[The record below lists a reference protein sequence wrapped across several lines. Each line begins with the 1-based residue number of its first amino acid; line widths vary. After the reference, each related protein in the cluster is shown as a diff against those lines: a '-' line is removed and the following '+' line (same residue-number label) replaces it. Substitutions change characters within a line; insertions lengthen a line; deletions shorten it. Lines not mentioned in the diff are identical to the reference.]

1 MPSHG
6 WCAGTRSTIST
17 PHARETRWWPGP
29 GSARPSGSLSSGT
42 RRSFAGPTGG
52 CWRGRVRYGYRSM
65 REPAAPCGWARMF
78 ASAFRLPERPQ
89 PGRGAET
96 LMRFPLAF
104 RVAGWLLTAAGVI
117 YLVLGVGAVARGAP
131 EAWSFIAVGLVG
143 IVVGTG
149 VLRWVRRNLQP

>member
-1 MPSHG
+1 
-6 WCAGTRSTIST
+6 
-17 PHARETRWWPGP
+17 
-29 GSARPSGSLSSGT
+29 
-42 RRSFAGPTGG
+42 
-52 CWRGRVRYGYRSM
+52 
-65 REPAAPCGWARMF
+65 
-78 ASAFRLPERPQ
+78 
-89 PGRGAET
+89 
-96 LMRFPLAF
+96 MRFPLAF